1 MKAKPSDQLTLLD
14 LQALDQRES
23 VLRHKRDSHPAHAV
37 VRELAGRIDDLQ
49 RSQITQ
55 NSVISDLSREI
66 ERITHEIELVSARR
80 DRQRGRIE
88 ANEVPLRD
96 ISSMEHEIA
105 QMETRLSNLE
115 DDQLSVEEQRENA
128 QKARE
133 SMLTEIEGMK
143 ASIEQT
149 KAEFMA
155 EVAEADDELRTVIAK
170 RRELAA
176 SIAKDL
182 LDEYERVRALNGA
195 LAVLEVRNGV
205 GIGMAAEISPLER
218 ETIRTTPA
226 DEVYWAEDTGAIV
239 VRTQQARD

>member
-23 VLRHKRDSHPAHAV
+23 VLRHQRDSHPAHAA

-133 SMLTEIEGMK
+133 SMLTEIKGMK

>member
-23 VLRHKRDSHPAHAV
+23 VLRHKRDSHPAHGT

-55 NSVISDLSREI
+55 TSVISDLSREI

-105 QMETRLSNLE
+105 QMQTRLSRLE

-133 SMLTEIEGMK
+133 SMLSEIEGMK

>member
-23 VLRHKRDSHPAHAV
+23 VLRHKRDSHPAHGT
-37 VRELAGRIDDLQ
+37 VREFAGRIDDLQ

-55 NSVISDLSREI
+55 TSVISDLSREI

-105 QMETRLSNLE
+105 QMQTRLSRLE

-133 SMLTEIEGMK
+133 SMLSEIEAMK

-195 LAVLEVRNGV
+195 LAVLEVRDGV

>member
-23 VLRHKRDSHPAHAV
+23 VLRHKRDSHPAHGT
-37 VRELAGRIDDLQ
+37 VRGLAGRIDDLQ

-55 NSVISDLSREI
+55 TSVISDLSREI

-105 QMETRLSNLE
+105 QMQTRLSRLE

-133 SMLTEIEGMK
+133 SMLSEIEAMK

-149 KAEFMA
+149 KTEFMA

-195 LAVLEVRNGV
+195 LAVLEVRDGV

>member
-23 VLRHKRDSHPAHAV
+23 VLRHQRDSHPAHAT

-55 NSVISDLSREI
+55 TSVISDLSREI

-105 QMETRLSNLE
+105 QMQTRLSRLE

-133 SMLTEIEGMK
+133 SMLSEIEGMK

-182 LDEYERVRALNGA
+182 LDEYERVRASNGA
-195 LAVLEVRNGV
+195 LAVLEVRDGV

>member
-23 VLRHKRDSHPAHAV
+23 VLRHQRDSHPAHAT

-80 DRQRGRIE
+80 DRQRKRIE

-105 QMETRLSNLE
+105 QMQTRLSRLE

-133 SMLTEIEGMK
+133 SMLSETEGMK

-195 LAVLEVRNGV
+195 LAVLEVRDGV

>member
-23 VLRHKRDSHPAHAV
+23 VLRHQRDSHPAHAT

-55 NSVISDLSREI
+55 TSVISDLSREI

-105 QMETRLSNLE
+105 QMQTRLSRLE

-133 SMLTEIEGMK
+133 SMLSEIEGMK

-182 LDEYERVRALNGA
+182 LDEYERVRASNGA

-205 GIGMAAEISPLER
+205 RIGMAAEISPLER

>member
-23 VLRHKRDSHPAHAV
+23 VLRHQRDSHPAHAT

-55 NSVISDLSREI
+55 TSVISDLSREI

-105 QMETRLSNLE
+105 QMQTRLSRLE

-133 SMLTEIEGMK
+133 SMLSEIEGMK

-155 EVAEADDELRTVIAK
+155 EVAEADDELRAVIAK

-182 LDEYERVRALNGA
+182 LDEYERVRASNGA

>member
-23 VLRHKRDSHPAHAV
+23 VLRHQRDSHPAHAT

-105 QMETRLSNLE
+105 QMQTRLSRLE

-133 SMLTEIEGMK
+133 SMLSEIEGMK

-155 EVAEADDELRTVIAK
+155 EVAEADDELRAVIAK

>member
-23 VLRHKRDSHPAHAV
+23 VLRHQRDSHPAHAV

>member
-1 MKAKPSDQLTLLD
+1 M
-14 LQALDQRES
+14 
-23 VLRHKRDSHPAHAV
+23 LRHKRDSHPAHAA

-66 ERITHEIELVSARR
+66 ERITREIELVSARR

-155 EVAEADDELRTVIAK
+155 EVAEADDEMRTVIAK

-176 SIAKDL
+176 SEDPEPRR
-182 LDEYERVRALNGA
+182 EYTGKGGPGSSCAGDSG
-195 LAVLEVRNGV
+195 LAHHDSGH
-205 GIGMAAEISPLER
+205 GAAE
-218 ETIRTTPA
+218 A
-226 DEVYWAEDTGAIV
+226 DDRQSDCTHGWCCQRDAAGV
-239 VRTQQARD
+239 VREKQSV